1 MKQFFDN
8 NDLEAEDLGELEIH
22 VCSFHLGGRTQ
33 LICNNERIMHD
44 HIVEELFVER
54 PICRIGLNY
63 FSGLIVRL
71 AEQFEP

>member
-1 MKQFFDN
+1 MS
-8 NDLEAEDLGELEIH
+8 AH
-22 VCSFHLGGRTQ
+22 STWGGRTQ

-71 AEQFEP
+71 AEHFEP